1 MKKVVIFGYGLA
13 GRVFHGSLIAAE
25 PNLEVVGILT
35 TNPERQAQAQTD
47 FPHAL
52 ITGDI
57 QQLWSLNPDLAV
69 VAGANVTHV
78 PLATDALNRRIN
90 VVIDKPIAADA
101 ASVQLLAQAASN
113 NRVHIFPFQNRRW
126 DSDYLTLLKAVQGGT
141 LGALHRFESRLQRF
155 RLLSKGGWRDSSAP
169 EDLGGVLYDFAP
181 HVVDQAMDLMGPVT
195 SVHAFARTVRE
206 TPVSDDDLVLI
217 LTHESGALSFLVGSL
232 ATAIPES
239 RFELY
244 GNRGAARIRAT
255 DTQEDRLKGGEIPGP
270 DWGIEPES
278 SVIELWVSNDS
289 GDVNYHTLPSER
301 GSWPNYY
308 SEIAAALRGE
318 GAPTVSIDQAIQTM
332 RVMDAARESA
342 ASHTVV
348 ELNPPAGH

>member
-13 GRVFHGSLIAAE
+13 GKVFHGSLITAE
-25 PNLEVVGILT
+25 PGLEVVGILT
-35 TNPERQAQAQTD
+35 SNPERQAQAQSD
-47 FPHAL
+47 FPNAL

-57 QQLWSLNPDLAV
+57 EQLWALNPDLAV

-78 PLATDALNRRIN
+78 PLATDALNRAIN

-101 ASVQLLAQAASN
+101 ASVELLAKTASN
-113 NRVHIFPFQNRRW
+113 NGINIFPFQNRRW

-141 LGALHRFESRLQRF
+141 LGVPHRFESRLQRF

-217 LTHESGALSFLVGSL
+217 LAHQSGALSYLVGSL
-232 ATAIPES
+232 VTAIPES

-244 GNRGAARIRAT
+244 GDRGAARIKAT
-255 DTQEDRLKGGEIPGP
+255 DTQEDRLKSGEIPGP
-270 DWGIEPES
+270 EWGVEPDS
-278 SVIELWVSNDS
+278 SVIELWVSDDS
-289 GDVNYHTLPSER
+289 GDVSYQTLPSER

-332 RVMDAARESA
+332 RVMDAARESVTT
-342 ASHTVV
+342 HTVV
-348 ELNPPAGH
+348 HLDPSAGH